1 MFAVDPKRTQPTQ
14 LDYASMAQA
23 GRSPGGDMERIW
35 VTVVVLGLLA
45 SALAQLTAAALCFS
59 LSPGKGLASLVV
71 PGYLFVGIRQH
82 QYYRLIVVLWIVGLV
97 AITAGTI
104 ALT

>member
-1 MFAVDPKRTQPTQ
+1 
-14 LDYASMAQA
+14 
-23 GRSPGGDMERIW
+23 MEGVW
-35 VTVVVLGLLA
+35 VTVILSGLVA
-45 SALAQLTAAALCFS
+45 TAFAQLAAAVLCFS

-82 QYYRLIVVLWIVGLV
+82 RHYRPIIGLWIAGLV
-97 AITAGTI
+97 AMTAGTI

>member
-1 MFAVDPKRTQPTQ
+1 
-14 LDYASMAQA
+14 
-23 GRSPGGDMERIW
+23 MEGIW

-45 SALAQLTAAALCFS
+45 LALTQLTAALLCFS

-71 PGYLFVGIRQH
+71 PGYLFVGIKQH
-82 QYYRLIVVLWIVGLV
+82 QYYRPVIGLWIAGLI
-97 AITAGTI
+97 AITVGTI